1 MLLALFKIYKMSER
15 WIQKT
20 LFAPC
25 RLAEVEVTNHTPS
38 VSLEE
43 RRHISKELKT
53 CLVVIRDLMA

>member
-1 MLLALFKIYKMSER
+1 MKTSCLMLLALFKIYQMSER

-25 RLAEVEVTNHTPS
+25 RLAEVEVVNPTPS

-43 RRHISKELKT
+43 RHIEGTKDVSG
-53 CLVVIRDLMA
+53 CN